1 MNTMVLKKKSVRSEG
16 EKLLPSGVSI
26 EGLKRMNAL
35 RVSLTDVG
43 FSWMCEYEAERVVLH
58 GDVQVSY

>member
-16 EKLLPSGVSI
+16 EKLLPSGINI
-26 EGLKRMNAL
+26 ESLKRIHAL
-35 RVSLTDVG
+35 RASLTDVG
-43 FSWMCEYEAERVVLH
+43 FSWLSEFEAERVVVH